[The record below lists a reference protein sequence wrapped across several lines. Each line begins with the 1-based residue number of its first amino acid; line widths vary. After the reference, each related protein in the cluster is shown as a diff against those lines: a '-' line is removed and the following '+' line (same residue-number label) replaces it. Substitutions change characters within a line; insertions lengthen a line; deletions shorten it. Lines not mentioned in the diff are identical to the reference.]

1 LWLAPPGNLILDYF
15 LIFMIGFLIF
25 GPQMLIGVA
34 AAELSHKKAAGAS
47 TGFIGFIAYLGFA
60 AAGYPLTKIMEVA
73 GWNGFFIAL
82 AICGVVSVLL
92 LAPMW
97 AIKSNPKF
105 MGEEKPTLEIP
116 EEPTEA

>member
-1 LWLAPPGNLILDYF
+1 
-15 LIFMIGFLIF
+15 MIGFLIF

-60 AAGYPLTKIMEVA
+60 ASGYPLTKIMESS

-92 LAPMW
+92 LLPMW
-97 AIKSNPKF
+97 AIKTNPKF
-105 MGEEKPTLEIP
+105 MSDEKKAPLPIQ
-116 EEPTEA
+116 EEPSEA